1 MNADD
6 STNKKYVLIA
16 ATLGS
21 FLAPFMGSAVI
32 VALPS
37 IGAELE
43 MGAVSLT
50 WVATSYLLA
59 STIFLVPFGRLADIY
74 GRKKV
79 FTTGIVLYTLA
90 TLLCALSYSAT
101 QLILFRVA
109 QGMGSAMVF
118 GTGVAILSSAFPV
131 GERGS
136 ALGIHVAAIYLGLS
150 LGPFIGG
157 ILTEHFGWRSLFAAN
172 VPLGLF
178 VISLIVWKVKGE
190 WATAKGETFDLT
202 GSVIYGLMLVAVM
215 YGFSLLP
222 SIPGAGFVLLGL
234 LALVAFI
241 RWETRIE
248 SPVLDI
254 ELFRTSPIFAF
265 SNLAALINYSA
276 TFGVSFLLSLYLQYI
291 KGLSPQDA
299 GLILVCQPVVQA
311 TFSPLAGRLS
321 DKYEPRLMASA
332 GMALTTVG
340 LSGFALLSNETPL
353 TFIIIG
359 LVLFGFGFALF
370 SSPNTNAVMSSVDK
384 KSFGV
389 ASATLAT
396 MRQIG
401 MMLSMGITMLL
412 FALYIGRGEITPETH
427 DLFLKSAKVAFT
439 VFACLCFGG
448 IFASLARGKV
458 R

>member
-178 VISLIVWKVKGE
+178 VISLIVWKVKI
-190 WATAKGETFDLT
+190 A
-202 GSVIYGLMLVAVM
+202 SV
-215 YGFSLLP
+215 
-222 SIPGAGFVLLGL
+222 
-234 LALVAFI
+234 
-241 RWETRIE
+241 
-248 SPVLDI
+248 
-254 ELFRTSPIFAF
+254 
-265 SNLAALINYSA
+265 
-276 TFGVSFLLSLYLQYI
+276 
-291 KGLSPQDA
+291 
-299 GLILVCQPVVQA
+299 C
-311 TFSPLAGRLS
+311 
-321 DKYEPRLMASA
+321 
-332 GMALTTVG
+332 
-340 LSGFALLSNETPL
+340 
-353 TFIIIG
+353 
-359 LVLFGFGFALF
+359 
-370 SSPNTNAVMSSVDK
+370 
-384 KSFGV
+384 
-389 ASATLAT
+389 
-396 MRQIG
+396 
-401 MMLSMGITMLL
+401 
-412 FALYIGRGEITPETH
+412 
-427 DLFLKSAKVAFT
+427 
-439 VFACLCFGG
+439 
-448 IFASLARGKV
+448 
-458 R
+458 